1 MCLPK
6 KLPPRV
12 VWNRIYKTG
21 GVDLARFMHA
31 VANRNDFTYVSRQLH
46 RVMGGQGRHGR
57 TVLIPWACWTAFVA
71 LVRYARSNIFDF
83 FATQRSDELRM
94 EIAVVRRLLCAMA
107 VWHSTHCS
115 NGLTCACAVLWASP
129 DRG

>member
-6 KLPPRV
+6 QLPPRV

-94 EIAVVRRLLCAMA
+94 EIAVVRRLLCAIA
-107 VWHSTHCS
+107 VGHSTHCNS
-115 NGLTCACAVLWASP
+115 FTCACAVLWESP